1 MEVKGKIHSLESCGT
16 VDGPGIRFVV
26 FMQGCPLRCKYCH
39 NPDTWKMKD
48 GKDYTVDEIVNEAK
62 KYKSYMKFSN
72 GGITVS
78 GGEPLMQAKFVKE
91 LFKKCKDEGI
101 HTTIDTSGYLE
112 TEKAKDVLEY
122 TDLVLLDIKSY
133 NNEVFKNLT
142 GMSNENT
149 LELAKCLNKINKPTW
164 IRYVLVPGLTDNT
177 QDIENLAKFIS
188 DMDNIEKVQILPFH
202 KLGEYKWEELGY
214 NYELENTEPP
224 SEEVVKR
231 TRDIFEKYELNV
243 Q

>member
-1 MEVKGKIHSLESCGT
+1 METGKIHSLESCGT

-39 NPDTWKMKD
+39 NPDSWKPAD
-48 GKDYTVDEIVNEAK
+48 GKEYTTDEIVKEAK
-62 KYKSYMKFSN
+62 KYKSYMKFSK

-78 GGEPLMQAKFVKE
+78 GGEPLMQPKFVKE
-91 LFKKCKDEGI
+91 LFEKCKSEGI
-101 HTTIDTSGYLE
+101 HTTIDTSGYIE
-112 TEKAKDVLEY
+112 IDKVKEVLEY

-133 NNEVFKNLT
+133 NDEVFKNLT
-142 GMSNENT
+142 GVSNENT
-149 LELAKCLNKINKPTW
+149 LNLAKYLKEINKPTW
-164 IRYVLVPGLTDNT
+164 IRYVLVPGLTDNA

-188 DMDNIEKVQILPFH
+188 DMNNIEKVQILPFH

-214 NYELENTEPP
+214 DYELENTEPP

-231 TRDIFEKYELNV
+231 TRDIFQKYGLNV

>member
-1 MEVKGKIHSLESCGT
+1 METGKIHSLESCGT

-39 NPDTWKMKD
+39 NPDSWKPAD
-48 GKDYTVDEIVNEAK
+48 GKEYTTDEIVKEAK
-62 KYKSYMKFSN
+62 KYKSYMKFSK

-78 GGEPLMQAKFVKE
+78 GGEPLMQPKFVKE
-91 LFKKCKDEGI
+91 LFEKCKSEGI
-101 HTTIDTSGYLE
+101 HTTIDTSGYIE
-112 TEKAKDVLEY
+112 IDKVKEVLEY

-133 NNEVFKNLT
+133 NDEVFKNLT
-142 GMSNENT
+142 GVSNENT
-149 LELAKCLNKINKPTW
+149 LNLAKYLKEINKPTW
-164 IRYVLVPGLTDNT
+164 IRYVLVPGLTDNA

-188 DMDNIEKVQILPFH
+188 DMNNIEKVQILPFH

-214 NYELENTEPP
+214 DYELENTEPP

-231 TRDIFEKYELNV
+231 TRDIFQKYGLKV